1 MKDRCTPQRSFA
13 GAGARVSGF
22 ACPGGDLVIVATE
35 PCGLSKPVAATVSGL
50 AAGVAFLLVLEAD
63 LRLTGRNVDDLILL
77 GRPMVR
83 DPKHARR
90 AGLAIHLVNSIA
102 LAQVYRLV
110 ENRLPGSPSVKG
122 MTFANIENVLLYPA
136 TYLEDLHPAVRDGQ
150 VDRYFSW
157 PAFWQSVPRHI
168 AYGAVLGS
176 LYARLTR
183 R

>member
-1 MKDRCTPQRSFA
+1 M
-13 GAGARVSGF
+13 
-22 ACPGGDLVIVATE
+22 GDSPE
-35 PCGLSKPVAATVSGL
+35 SSGLSRPVAATVSGL
-50 AAGVAFLLVLEAD
+50 VAGVAFLLVMEAD
-63 LRLTGRNVDDLILL
+63 LRLTGRNVDDLIIL

-83 DPKHARR
+83 NPEQARR
-90 AGLAIHLVNSIA
+90 VGLAIHMVNSVG
-102 LAQVYRLV
+102 LAQLYRLV
-110 ENRLPGSPSVKG
+110 EDRLPGSPWLKG
-122 MTFANIENVLLYPA
+122 TIFANVENSLLYPV

-157 PAFWQSVPRHI
+157 PAYWQSVPRHV